1 MADPTSESRLD
12 PVTGQDALPR
22 SGPDA
27 VVMVAA
33 SASALTATWLLI
45 VTMTVL
51 PARDPAGIPFW
62 SAVTIG
68 LLAYVALTAIYLRR
82 GRRSPIVRAAAI
94 LASVAAVAVGGSW
107 IVIMLTRRDGFEGYV
122 VLIGAILAGHGA
134 MVLLHVLM
142 RGRSPFRASRTPF

>member
-1 MADPTSESRLD
+1 M
-12 PVTGQDALPR
+12 
-22 SGPDA
+22 
-27 VVMVAA
+27 
-33 SASALTATWLLI
+33 
-45 VTMTVL
+45 
-51 PARDPAGIPFW
+51 
-62 SAVTIG
+62 
-68 LLAYVALTAIYLRR
+68 ALTAIYLRR

>member
-1 MADPTSESRLD
+1 MAEPTSESRLD
-12 PVTGQDALPR
+12 RLTGKDALPR
-22 SGPDA
+22 SGLDV
-27 VVMVAA
+27 VVMLAA

-82 GRRSPIVRAAAI
+82 GRRTPIVRAAAV
-94 LASVAAVAVGGSW
+94 LASATAVAVGSSW
-107 IVIMLTRRDGFEGYV
+107 IVVMLTRRDDLEGYV
-122 VLIGAILAGHGA
+122 VLVGAILAGHGA
-134 MVLLHVLM
+134 MVLLHILVG
-142 RGRSPFRASRTPF
+142 GRSGLHASD